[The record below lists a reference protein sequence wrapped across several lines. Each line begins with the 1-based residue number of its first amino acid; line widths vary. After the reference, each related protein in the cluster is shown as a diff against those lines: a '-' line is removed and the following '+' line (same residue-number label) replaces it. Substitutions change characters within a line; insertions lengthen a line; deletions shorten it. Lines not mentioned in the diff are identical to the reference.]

1 MNLIKIFARMNDHNY
16 VQNITIQK
24 LPLKI
29 RQIMITKKL
38 FAEFGTSCCYQI
50 INLKLKI

>member
-1 MNLIKIFARMNDHNY
+1 MNLIKIFARMNDQNFA
-16 VQNITIQK
+16 QNIKIQK

-38 FAEFGTSCCYQI
+38 FAEFETSYCYQI
-50 INLKLKI
+50 INLK

>member
-1 MNLIKIFARMNDHNY
+1 MNLIKIFARMSDQNFA
-16 VQNITIQK
+16 QNIKIQK

-38 FAEFGTSCCYQI
+38 FAEFETSYCYQI
-50 INLKLKI
+50 INLK

>member
-1 MNLIKIFARMNDHNY
+1 MNLIKIFARMNDQNFA
-16 VQNITIQK
+16 QNIKYQK

-38 FAEFGTSCCYQI
+38 FAEYDTSYCYQI
-50 INLKLKI
+50 INLK

>member
-1 MNLIKIFARMNDHNY
+1 MNLIKIFARMNDQNFA
-16 VQNITIQK
+16 QNIKYQK

-38 FAEFGTSCCYQI
+38 FAEFDTSYCYQI
-50 INLKLKI
+50 MNLK

>member
-1 MNLIKIFARMNDHNY
+1 MNLIKIFARMNDQNFA
-16 VQNITIQK
+16 QNIKFKK

-38 FAEFGTSCCYQI
+38 FAEFETSYCYQI
-50 INLKLKI
+50 INLK

>member
-1 MNLIKIFARMNDHNY
+1 MNLIKIFSRMNDKTFA
-16 VQNITIQK
+16 QNIKSQK

-38 FAEFGTSCCYQI
+38 FAEFDTSYCYQI
-50 INLKLKI
+50 INHK

>member
-1 MNLIKIFARMNDHNY
+1 MNLIKIFARMNDQNFA
-16 VQNITIQK
+16 QNIKYQK

-38 FAEFGTSCCYQI
+38 FAEFDTSYCYQI
-50 INLKLKI
+50 INLK